1 MSTED
6 SPECIVPMQRL
17 HPIVTDHVHQKNKLR
32 LLQPRCFNLVLYRDR
47 PNMFILASIRH
58 QLDLYVIQI
67 IRCLGQ
73 CLSPK
78 NVIGNH
84 FSRWCPSKSWSY
96 WISDLLYSISLQQS
110 YWPQLLNTPTWTL
123 QSISLNSMF
132 AKLLVAIHFSLTW
145 DRSSI
150 MDATSRG
157 YWLNTVDVHFSNS
170 TPCKLLLSHIEAHHT
185 VLKMKILK
193 LSWSRHQRGF
203 SLKLLTVRTQSL
215 MYRVFY
221 DNDS

>member
-123 QSISLNSMF
+123 QSISLNSTF
-132 AKLLVAIHFSLTW
+132 LGLFVAVLVNLTW
-145 DRSSI
+145 DRSFQWC
-150 MDATSRG
+150 MPQRLR
-157 YWLNTVDVHFSNS
+157 LNAVYIHNNI
-170 TPCKLLLSHIEAHHT
+170 PCKFLLSHIKAPHGAENEDAEVILRGH
-185 VLKMKILK
+185 LK
-193 LSWSRHQRGF
+193 RF
-203 SLKLLTVRTQSL
+203 SLQLLTVRIQSL
-215 MYRVFY
+215 CFLGA
-221 DNDS
+221 